1 MPSKNL
7 LDCSNNHTIGNTGT
21 GFRKTLKFISSAC
34 LLSSS
39 VAQAKLLNHDGQV
52 QRLETVFGQEPLC
65 YGFGR
70 QFTTLNTENTDPEY
84 DKTVALAELVLAKQV
99 RPGGREDTP
108 VREGVVD

>member
-39 VAQAKLLNHDGQV
+39 GVQAELLNHDGQV

-84 DKTVALAELVLAKQV
+84 DKTVALAELVLARQV
-99 RPGGREDTP
+99 RPSSREDTP
-108 VREGVVD
+108 AREGVVD